1 MKNLYNIFIIVC
13 ILTISIVGCKSSA
26 KERPRIS
33 TYDLEKPEKFS
44 MPESLLEISGITFY
58 QGNPDTIYAIQD
70 EDGKLFRLAWN
81 EKKQYNSKF
90 ARSGDYEDV
99 AIIKDRV
106 IILKSNGTLYT
117 FSFDDAKYEE
127 IDEVKEWKDILPE
140 AEYEGMHADESTGM
154 LYIIC
159 KSCGSKKS
167 DGKVP
172 IYAIQTGETFQL
184 AKTYEMDA
192 NSIKSFTGTVKSG
205 FRPSALAR
213 HPLNNDWYMVS
224 AVNKLLVIT
233 DSNWKI
239 KEAGYLSSNTFVQ
252 PEGIAF
258 DKAGNMYISNEGDD
272 LSDGNILKF
281 VRSR

>member
-1 MKNLYNIFIIVC
+1 MKYLYNIFIIAC
-13 ILTISIVGCKSSA
+13 ILSICIVGCKSSA
-26 KERPRIS
+26 KDRPRIS
-33 TYDLEKPEKFS
+33 AYDLEKPEKFS

-58 QGNPDTIYAIQD
+58 QGKPDTIYAIQD

-81 EKKQYNSKF
+81 VKKQYNSKF

-127 IDEVKEWKDILPE
+127 IDEVQEWKDILPE
-140 AEYEGMHADESTGM
+140 AEYEGMHADELTGI

-159 KSCGSKKS
+159 KSCGTKKS

-184 AKTYEMDA
+184 IKTYEMDA
-192 NSIKSFTGTVKSG
+192 NSIKSFTGSVKSG

-281 VRSR
+281 TRTR